1 MAFTKVQA
9 LQMLKTLNCTKV
21 VILYN
26 GGNDEGHIENITFHK
41 EDGTT
46 EQVYEEYNDEFHQV
60 LCSPIY
66 DKYGSFDGDYS
77 VNGTLIWD
85 VKAGTI
91 TDEGDETIPTTKP
104 FSETSEI
111 EEAQ

>member
-21 VILYN
+21 VIQYY
-26 GGNDEGHIENITFHK
+26 GGNDEGHIQSITFHK
-41 EDGTT
+41 EDGT
-46 EQVYEEYNDEFHQV
+46 EERVDEEYNDEFHQV

-66 DKYGSFDGDYS
+66 DKYGSFAGEFNVD
-77 VNGTLIWD
+77 GTLTWD

-91 TDEGDETIPTTKP
+91 TDEGDETTPKTEP
-104 FSETSEI
+104 YSQTSEI
-111 EEAQ
+111 EEAE